1 MRKMSAE
8 KDWRLRIDLQEPV
21 DLDGLVTRARNSAGE
36 SMHRSTLSDD
46 IVLTHDGSTVF
57 AYAPNENVIRDA
69 RDAIQSA
76 IGGQRTATVR
86 VSHWEPSRRQWHQTD
101 PPLTYEEDDGV
112 AAAAR
117 ASDDRTETADE
128 ATETRPVVCVIGKLI
143 RKSFEAQMLAA
154 AQNLRVEMRHR
165 RAPPSA
171 LDTGRLQRD
180 RPNKCVGQVCHLSQ
194 ERSKVLDPTGPGTR
208 PVRTTVVPHPT
219 VTRVPTHTE
228 CPGLLT
234 LPARARSSRR
244 ARVNARGS
252 VSDLVAEQRR

>member
-154 AQNLRVEMRHR
+154 AQNLRLKCDIVEH
-165 RAPPSA
+165 PHLLSTQVVFNVTGPTSA
-171 LDTGRLQRD
+171 LDKFATYLKSEARFSTR
-180 RPNKCVGQVCHLSQ
+180 
-194 ERSKVLDPTGPGTR
+194 LDPGL
-208 PVRTTVVPHPT
+208 VPF
-219 VTRVPTHTE
+219 
-228 CPGLLT
+228 GL
-234 LPARARSSRR
+234 P
-244 ARVNARGS
+244 
-252 VSDLVAEQRR
+252 